1 MLITNMKQTELNR
14 RYTRQY
20 AAIQGS
26 YWMSCCA
33 AISYASVYLLE
44 KGYNNSQIGFI
55 MAISNIL
62 AVILQP
68 LVASF
73 ADRHKK
79 IELRSLLTLFSISI
93 ILAAGVFI
101 FILSKSFLL
110 SALMVFIATMVIV
123 IQPMMNSLSVAYED
137 SQIIVNFG
145 FARGIGSIAYAVLS
159 TSLGFLLRYFSN
171 ILIPICLCM
180 AITAFTLLVFTFRD
194 IKRKSQ
200 DIGAVQL
207 SNHSLQE
214 EHASSLFEFVKR
226 NKRFM
231 LFLLGVFFIFYN
243 HNTLSVFTIQIIQ
256 SYGGDSTSMGIANS
270 IAAISEFPAMFMV
283 NRLLKKYG
291 CRNLIRFAACTFA
304 VKHLIILFASSVSVY
319 YFSQV
324 LQIGSYAIFIPVSVT
339 YVSRLL
345 SKADA
350 VKGQAFIT
358 SAITLGTVFASIIN
372 GKLLDITTVHHVLW
386 IGTIVAWVGSIVLFL
401 TVEKSESY

>member
-1 MLITNMKQTELNR
+1 MKQTELNR

-44 KGYNNSQIGFI
+44 KGYSNSQIGFI

-101 FILSKSFLL
+101 FILSESFLL
-110 SALMVFIATMVIV
+110 SALMVFIATMIIV

-159 TSLGFLLRYFSN
+159 TSLGLLLRYFSN

-180 AITAFTLLVFTFRD
+180 TITAFTLLVFTFRD
-194 IKRKSQ
+194 SNRKKQ
-200 DIGAVQL
+200 EIGKVEL

-243 HNTLSVFTIQIIQ
+243 HNTLSVFTIQIIK

-372 GKLLDITTVHHVLW
+372 GKLLDVTTVHHVLW
-386 IGTIVAWVGSIVLFL
+386 IGTIVAWIGSVVLFL
-401 TVEKSESY
+401 AVEKK